1 MTNWLEKVV
10 ALNVK
15 PNSLQAY
22 KFRFEHYISP
32 KLGDEKVQSIT
43 PAIEIYKGVEKSA
56 YKRSSTYNNIARKI

>member
-32 KLGDEKVQSIT
+32 KIGSVHIKE
-43 PAIEIYKGVEKSA
+43 
-56 YKRSSTYNNIARKI
+56 STTVANTIKPLKTTSNLS